1 MLNKEAEMETRRFGR
16 TGHMSTIAIFGAA
29 AFYQISQE
37 DADKTMELI
46 IEAGV
51 NHIDVAPGYG
61 QAEIRI
67 GPWMPRER
75 ERFFLGCKTMERTKE
90 GAWKEMQ
97 VSLKRLQTETFDLY
111 QCHAITTMEELD
123 SVTMKGGALEA
134 FVEARREG
142 LTKFIGITGHGAQAP
157 QIYLEALR
165 RFDFDSVLFPLNFV
179 QMANPEFRKYAE
191 ELIATCNAKDVGTMV
206 IKSITKGP
214 WGEKQHTATTWYE
227 PFDKMDEIQKGVNF
241 ALSYDVTGVCTA
253 GDTRVL
259 PLVLKACEN
268 FSQLSKDEME
278 EMIKSGK
285 QYEPLFA

>member
-1 MLNKEAEMETRRFGR
+1 
-16 TGHMSTIAIFGAA
+16 MSTVAIFGAA

-37 DADKTMELI
+37 DADKVMELI
-46 IEAGV
+46 IQAGV

-75 ERFFLGCKTMERTKE
+75 ERFFLGCKTMERTRA
-90 GAWKEMQ
+90 GAWNEMQ

-123 SVTMKGGALEA
+123 AVTMKGGALEA
-134 FVEARREG
+134 FVQARQEG
-142 LTKFIGITGHGAQAP
+142 LTKFLGITGHGVNAP

-179 QMANPEFRKYAE
+179 QMANPEFRKNAE
-191 ELIATCNAKDVGTMV
+191 ELIATCKAKDVGTMV

-227 PFDKMDEIQKGVNF
+227 PFEEIDDIQKGVNF
-241 ALSYDVTGVCTA
+241 ALSYDVSGLCTA

-259 PLVLKACEN
+259 PLVLQACEN
-268 FSQLSKDEME
+268 FSSLNKDEME
-278 EMIKSGK
+278 EMIKSGR